1 MVAVGY
7 ALQIAAETFKLAA
20 LMVGGEKIIF
30 LLTFCAF
37 LYFPWENFLFLSYT

>member
-20 LMVGGEKIIF
+20 LMVGVVWRMKHAIS
-30 LLTFCAF
+30 AF
-37 LYFPWENFLFLSYT
+37 